1 MQKTSLKIL
10 GMTALFLCVS
20 CIEQSGT
27 KAVDERVEIAEA
39 YNPLNFC
46 GYTPLNSGITVQT
59 PDGDY
64 LYNEKDAEEYYDYYV
79 TSFFFALKIADRLN
93 PSWSSYSS
101 TKHET
106 KEYVRNNLFDI
117 VSNLPLD
124 DSYPNDVVEFVNKIY
139 YDNDIFSQINNN
151 ENQSKDRIKQIK
163 REIKDIFLYQK
174 LIKKNIIFRLFLHE
188 FWMSYAI
195 SDSSIIN
202 LREI

>member
-27 KAVDERVEIAEA
+27 KAVDERMEITEA

-139 YDNDIFSQINNN
+139 YDNKDEAATLGLAERNYGHSEYVYDYYNSFFEEYGQGDLDLRRDENNGG
-151 ENQSKDRIKQIK
+151 R
-163 REIKDIFLYQK
+163 
-174 LIKKNIIFRLFLHE
+174 LIIE
-188 FWMSYAI
+188 
-195 SDSSIIN
+195 
-202 LREI
+202 